1 MSLIFSVGLK
11 WVEFKWYFKVVLY
24 NALVILVKVWLRSVL
39 FVYNIK
45 VKMSRSI
52 AQLVAI
58 KDIIVEFE
66 FTPWNW

>member
-1 MSLIFSVGLK
+1 MSLIFSVELK

-45 VKMSRSI
+45 VKMSLSV

-58 KDIIVEFE
+58 KGIIVEFE
-66 FTPWNW
+66 FAPWKW